1 MTVNEKYFVRVW
13 ALRSGSGHV
22 VSHDC
27 QDPPGPQD
35 SLHLL
40 VEGGQVQPVERLAD
54 GDQVQAVVPHLQLLP
69 TAHLHLHTRAG
80 QLPPRLH
87 ENILTRRVS

>member
-1 MTVNEKYFVRVW
+1 MTVNEKYLVRVS
-13 ALRSGSGHV
+13 AVRSGSGHV

-54 GDQVQAVVPHLQLLP
+54 GDQVQTAVLHLQLLP
-69 TAHLHLHTRAG
+69 PAHLHLHTRAS
-80 QLPPRLH
+80 QLPPCLQ
-87 ENILTRRVS
+87 ENILTRKVS